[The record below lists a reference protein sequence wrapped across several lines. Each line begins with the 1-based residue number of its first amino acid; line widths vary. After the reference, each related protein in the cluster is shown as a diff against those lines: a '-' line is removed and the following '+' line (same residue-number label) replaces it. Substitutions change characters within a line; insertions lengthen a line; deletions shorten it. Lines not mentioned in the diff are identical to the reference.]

1 MRVLIT
7 FVPPVFNSIEY
18 KGMVSQTSS
27 AIFLLGNILRVHNI
41 ETNIVDPYYILAKN
55 YIGKENIDFSDLLKD
70 VDIVSLSSNSFNWG
84 TTLEF
89 IRNIK
94 KWNDNI
100 KIVLGGIHPTKFDQ
114 YTLTVSGADV
124 VIRGEG
130 ERVLPSVIKGLRKNG
145 INGVKDITGVTY
157 RNEMGEVIRNPQSK
171 LLTVEE
177 YNHIPFPE
185 YEEMPHNFYSSIP
198 LETSRGCL
206 FNCIFCGVNYHKSF
220 RELSVESACQKFDHI
235 KRIAEKKTRTGS
247 IVFCDDCFTCNKE
260 RMRGIFE
267 HIQKTDGNY
276 QLMIEGRL
284 DDLYQYE
291 YLDEIPYK
299 KIGRFLVGIESGYDE
314 GLKTVRKG

>member
-100 KIVLGGIHPTKFDQ
+100 KIVLGGIHPTK
-114 YTLTVSGADV
+114 
-124 VIRGEG
+124 
-130 ERVLPSVIKGLRKNG
+130 
-145 INGVKDITGVTY
+145 
-157 RNEMGEVIRNPQSK
+157 
-171 LLTVEE
+171 
-177 YNHIPFPE
+177 
-185 YEEMPHNFYSSIP
+185 
-198 LETSRGCL
+198 
-206 FNCIFCGVNYHKSF
+206 
-220 RELSVESACQKFDHI
+220 
-235 KRIAEKKTRTGS
+235 
-247 IVFCDDCFTCNKE
+247 
-260 RMRGIFE
+260 
-267 HIQKTDGNY
+267 
-276 QLMIEGRL
+276 
-284 DDLYQYE
+284 
-291 YLDEIPYK
+291 
-299 KIGRFLVGIESGYDE
+299 
-314 GLKTVRKG
+314 